1 MRVVEYS
8 RFGDESVLD
17 VCERPTP
24 SAGPGELLVRVRAA
38 ALNPKDV
45 FTRSGRMR
53 TFSGTRFPK
62 RVGYDW
68 AGEVVA
74 LGPGVTGFTP
84 GQAVYGMIQRWAGGA
99 VAEYAAVRVGELAA
113 KPARLSF
120 EQAAA
125 VPLAALT
132 ALQALRDDARV
143 RAGQRVL
150 INGASGGV
158 GTFAV
163 QIARA
168 LGARVVAVASG
179 RNRALLEQLGAHEV
193 MDYTVQ
199 PPTQVQPRVDVFF
212 DVFGNQPFAR
222 ARQALTP
229 HGVWVSTVLR
239 AHVALAHLRTLFFTA
254 QRARL
259 VLVRSRRSDLEQLAR
274 WADAGQLEPVLEA
287 VFPMEEVARAQRQ
300 LATKRTRGK
309 VVLRIAPEPAPVEVG
324 QAAGGSR

>member
-1 MRVVEYS
+1 MEYE
-8 RFGDESVLD
+8 RFGDESVLE
-17 VCERPTP
+17 VKERPTP
-24 SAGPGELLVRVRAA
+24 SAAAGELLVRVRAA

-53 TFSGTRFPK
+53 TFSGAGFPK

-74 LGPGVTGFTP
+74 QGPGVTGFAP
-84 GQAVYGMIQRWAGGA
+84 GDAVYGMIQRWAGGA
-99 VAEYAAVRVGELAA
+99 VAEYAAVRLTELAR

-120 EQAAA
+120 EEAAA

-132 ALQALRDDARV
+132 ALQALRDDAHLRP
-143 RAGQRVL
+143 GQRVL

-179 RNRALLEQLGAHEV
+179 RNRELLQQLGAHEV

-199 PPTQVQPRVDVFF
+199 PPTEVQPPVDVFF

-222 ARQALTP
+222 ARAALTP
-229 HGVWVSTVLR
+229 TGTWVSTVIR
-239 AHVALAHLRTLFFTA
+239 AHVALAHLRTLFLTSR
-254 QRARL
+254 RARL
-259 VLVRSRRSDLEQLAR
+259 VLVKSNRADLELLAR
-274 WADAGQLEPVLEA
+274 WAEEGQLKPVLEA
-287 VFPMEEVARAQRQ
+287 VLPMEEVAQAMRQ
-300 LATKRTRGK
+300 LSTKRTRGK
-309 VVLRIAPEPAPVEVG
+309 VVLRIAP
-324 QAAGGSR
+324 

>member
-1 MRVVEYS
+1 VEYE
-8 RFGDESVLD
+8 RFGDESVLEL
-17 VCERPTP
+17 VERPTP
-24 SAGPGELLVRVRAA
+24 SAGRGELLVKVRAA

-53 TFSGTRFPK
+53 TFSGRRFPR

-68 AGEVVA
+68 AGEVLA
-74 LGPGVTGFTP
+74 LGPGVSGWSP
-84 GQAVYGMIQRWAGGA
+84 GEPVYGMIQAWAGGA
-99 VAEYAAVRVGELAA
+99 VAEYAAVRVGELAR
-113 KPARLSF
+113 KPARLRF
-120 EQAAA
+120 EEAAA

-132 ALQALRDDARV
+132 ALQALRDEARLQP
-143 RAGQRVL
+143 GQRVL
-150 INGASGGV
+150 VNGASGGV

-163 QIARA
+163 QIARI

-199 PPTQVQPRVDVFF
+199 PPTDVLPRVDVFF

-229 HGVWVSTVLR
+229 KGTWVSTVIR
-239 AHVALAHLRTLFFTA
+239 AHVAAAHLRTLLFTA

-259 VLVRSRRSDLEQLAR
+259 VLVKSRQPDLELLAR
-274 WADAGQLEPVLEA
+274 WADEGLLRPVLEA
-287 VFPMEEVARAQRQ
+287 VLPMAEVAQAQRQ

-309 VVLRIAPEPAPVEVG
+309 VVLRTWEA
-324 QAAGGSR
+324 